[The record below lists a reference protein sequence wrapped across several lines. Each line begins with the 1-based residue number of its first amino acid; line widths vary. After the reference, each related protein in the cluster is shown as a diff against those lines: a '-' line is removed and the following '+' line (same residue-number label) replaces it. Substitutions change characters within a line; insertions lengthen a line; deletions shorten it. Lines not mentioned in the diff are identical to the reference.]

1 MRKRIV
7 RWLIVIVVI
16 LLNTGSLFAQ
26 DAYFQEADQEIRK
39 ASKKLVETYTP
50 ELVLSGNQLL
60 QFESKVKEF
69 LIRRSRVDAEQH
81 MTTREQLKLLKRIS
95 KQENAEMQNILTRP
109 QLRRYVKIKRKIQP
123 VYVVLN
129 E

>member
-16 LLNTGSLFAQ
+16 LLNTGSIFAQ
-26 DAYFQEADQEIRK
+26 DAYFQEADQEVHE
-39 ASKKLVETYTP
+39 AAKKLVETYTP

-109 QLRRYVKIKRKIQP
+109 QLRRYIKIKRKIQP
-123 VYVVLN
+123 VYVVVN

>member
-16 LLNTGSLFAQ
+16 LLNTGSIFAQ
-26 DAYFQEADQEIRK
+26 DAYFQEADQEVHE
-39 ASKKLVETYTP
+39 AAKKLVETYTP

-109 QLRRYVKIKRKIQP
+109 QFRRYVKIKRKIQP

>member
-39 ASKKLVETYTP
+39 AAKNLVETYTP